1 MDKDTKFLAGKE
13 YILDLQL
20 LVPKEDAD
28 GVWAEDPDYITVHLN
43 GVNCT
48 KYNAWQGFW
57 SGTENCEWG
66 ISDRWRAAA
75 PATEPGDGVRVSGTA
90 TGWNNTDNAVY
101 LLYPGSVSDED
112 IKAEWKT
119 GTYAKAS
126 AYTAVK
132 GGITANADGKRFD
145 QAFHFD
151 AVPAGEYKLAVFKP
165 ERYVP
170 KIVPI
175 TVDST
180 ALDLG
185 QLKLWLYGDVNY
197 DGWVLAND
205 ATQIVRRANGIG
217 SVFDTGD
224 TATKA
229 DRITAADL
237 NADGTIRMN
246 DAAQITRF
254 VNGLGSVFNN
264 FK

>member
-1 MDKDTKFLAGKE
+1 M
-13 YILDLQL
+13 I
-20 LVPKEDAD
+20 
-28 GVWAEDPDYITVHLN
+28 
-43 GVNCT
+43 
-48 KYNAWQGFW
+48 
-57 SGTENCEWG
+57 
-66 ISDRWRAAA
+66 
-75 PATEPGDGVRVSGTA
+75 
-90 TGWNNTDNAVY
+90 
-101 LLYPGSVSDED
+101 
-112 IKAEWKT
+112 
-119 GTYAKAS
+119 
-126 AYTAVK
+126 
-132 GGITANADGKRFD
+132 
-145 QAFHFD
+145 
-151 AVPAGEYKLAVFKP
+151 FKP
-165 ERYVP
+165 KRYVP
-170 KIVPI
+170 KILPI

-180 ALDLG
+180 PLDLG

-237 NADGTIRMN
+237 NADGTISTN

>member
-1 MDKDTKFLAGKE
+1 M
-13 YILDLQL
+13 
-20 LVPKEDAD
+20 
-28 GVWAEDPDYITVHLN
+28 TV
-43 GVNCT
+43 
-48 KYNAWQGFW
+48 
-57 SGTENCEWG
+57 
-66 ISDRWRAAA
+66 
-75 PATEPGDGVRVSGTA
+75 
-90 TGWNNTDNAVY
+90 
-101 LLYPGSVSDED
+101 
-112 IKAEWKT
+112 
-119 GTYAKAS
+119 
-126 AYTAVK
+126 
-132 GGITANADGKRFD
+132 DGKRMQA
-145 QAFHFD
+145 QAFSFD
-151 AVPAGEYKLAVFKP
+151 TVAAGEYKLVIFKP
-165 ERYVP
+165 KRYVP

-197 DGWVLAND
+197 DGKVLAND
-205 ATQIVRRANGIG
+205 ATQIIRKVNGIG